1 MSEEYV
7 FTNFLT
13 KSLEVGDSDERTFT
27 GYITAEVIDKQGE
40 FIFVDE
46 MMPIMEKFMNIR
58 PVMSEIHT
66 NRITGDVLG
75 FSKATVPDT
84 DILAIK
90 IDAKVFKSEGVTLY
104 DRVWEKIV
112 NKEYK
117 GLSIGGAS
125 KTREPFIKNGINTIL
140 LKDLELYEIA
150 ICPEPANAFAK
161 IDWVNEFAKAD
172 DTNTLIGKLQKRVVQ
187 CSNMQCLM
195 GKGLNVDVDIDA
207 NNKHPPKSIEEQS
220 KKDYS
225 IVTKPINGHSW
236 EYWND
241 ELAEQY
247 PDKETRGKVIGAMEQ
262 NQKKSLSYK
271 DLQNLKNMND
281 LRKLLI

>member
-13 KSLEVGDSDERTFT
+13 KSLEVGDAEDRTFT

-40 FIFVDE
+40 FIFVEE
-46 MMPIMEKFMNIR
+46 MMPIMEKFMSIR

-75 FSKATVPDT
+75 FSKSTVPDT

-125 KTREPFIKNGINTIL
+125 KTREPFIRNGINTIL

-150 ICPEPANAFAK
+150 ICPEPANQFAK

-187 CSNMQCLM
+187 CTNMQCLM

-207 NNKHPPKSIEEQS
+207 DNKHPPKSIEEQS
-220 KKDYS
+220 KKELES
-225 IVTKPINGHSW
+225 ITKPINNHSW
-236 EYWND
+236 EYWD
-241 ELAEQY
+241 DKLEEQY

-262 NQKKSLSYK
+262 NSKKSIIYK
-271 DLQNLKNMND
+271 DIENTKLNNNI
-281 LRKLLI
+281 RKLLI

>member
-13 KSLEVGDSDERTFT
+13 KSLEVGDTDERTFT

-46 MMPIMEKFMNIR
+46 MMPLMEGYMKRM

-66 NRITGDVLG
+66 NRATGRVLG
-75 FSKATVPDT
+75 YSKATVPDT
-84 DILAIK
+84 DIPAIK
-90 IDAKVFKSEGVTLY
+90 IDAEIFKADNYSLY
-104 DRVWEKIV
+104 DRVWEKMV
-112 NKEYK
+112 NKEYR

-125 KTREPFIKNGINTIL
+125 KTREPFIKNGRHTVL

-150 ICPEPANAFAK
+150 ICPEPANPFAK

-172 DTNTLIGKLQKRVVQ
+172 ETGTLKGKLQKRVVQ

-195 GKGLNVDVDIDA
+195 GKGLDVDVDIDVD
-207 NNKHPPKSIEEQS
+207 NKHPTKSDES
-220 KKDYS
+220 KKDYN
-225 IVTKPINGHSW
+225 IITKPINGHDW
-236 EYWND
+236 GYWDDKLKD
-241 ELAEQY
+241 EY
-247 PDKETRGKVIGAMEQ
+247 PDKETRGKVIGRMEQ
-262 NQKKSLSYK
+262 NSKKASLYK
-271 DLQNLKNMND
+271 DLQKLKNIND
-281 LRKLLI
+281 LKKLLN